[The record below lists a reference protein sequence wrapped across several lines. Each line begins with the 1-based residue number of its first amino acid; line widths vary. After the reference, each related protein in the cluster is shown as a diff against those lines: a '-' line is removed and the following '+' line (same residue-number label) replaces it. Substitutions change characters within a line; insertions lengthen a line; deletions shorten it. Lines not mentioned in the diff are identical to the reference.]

1 MGMVTLFILVI
12 FILNSKS
19 IFLLII
25 IPTLFFI
32 NAIEAYYF
40 EITEDEL
47 IIKNYMLPFLKKR
60 YKLSKITQVQFLE
73 MNYRSPTKAQVKVIQ
88 QDKQSMRF
96 KATSLSIPD
105 WKLLVNDLH
114 EKKIQ
119 VVIEV
124 YSLKETIGIPEQ

>member
-1 MGMVTLFILVI
+1 MVTLCILVI

-60 YKLSKITQVQFLE
+60 YKLSEITQVQFLE

-114 EKKIQ
+114 ERKIP
-119 VVIEV
+119 VKIEA
-124 YSLKETIGIPEQ
+124 YSLKETIGIPEE